1 MADLTKEQKQRGE
14 LFDRIKATLP
24 NALNSDVE
32 KVVDSLMEAGT
43 LFTQAKEPSRTKTFR
58 FPGDLL
64 DWLEAKAADN
74 SRSPNAE
81 LIELLRNAKQA
92 EA

>member
-24 NALNSDVE
+24 SATNADVE
-32 KVVDSLMEAGT
+32 KVVDNLMEAP
-43 LFTQAKEPSRTKTFR
+43 LFGAKETTRTKTFR
-58 FPGDLL
+58 FPTELL
-64 DWLEAKAADN
+64 DWLENKAADN

-81 LIELLRNAKQA
+81 LIELLRNAKA
-92 EA
+92 SA